1 MKKLILSLFTV
12 AAVWTLSIS
21 AAAAEPQEACAEL
34 ELGDRLIQC
43 GGYPEASE
51 YAARFYS
58 MDWDRAKAALVTGM
72 KDWAES
78 IDISAFEIPA
88 TRLSDLCTEVINEN
102 PALFYVESS
111 VHYSRTDAGLVAK
124 VYPLYSEDYTKAD
137 VTTYN
142 NKVTQILSGVDESWT
157 ELQKALY
164 LHDYLVSHA
173 KYDLTYQHYD
183 AYSLLVEG
191 KGVCQAYA
199 LAYMALLNGAEL
211 ANGTVSSNQLNHIWN
226 LVEVDGAWYHVD
238 ATWDD
243 PTNSAMAQDAN
254 APDLLGSARHT
265 YFLLSEATMREG
277 AHDAE
282 DWCFLPEQLGCT
294 SDIYESGNWFGS
306 AVKTAFVPLN
316 GKWYY
321 LQNDTG
327 HVCRLYQTDDPKTGG
342 SAVAALGE
350 RWLSWT
356 EENSYWAGPYC
367 GLWSWR
373 GQVVYNSAG
382 GIYGYDPQTETV
394 NTLLRPDT
402 TRGWLYGLLLEGDEA
417 TCLMAQDPRSLTAW
431 ALKRTTLLPY
441 RTVNDGGYSVCQQ
454 DGTFR
459 LRLDAGDGSRLVL
472 ARYDG
477 SGRMLELQALTA
489 QNAELLLRLKGDGS
503 ALKVFAL
510 SPEGTPRC
518 AADSWQDAA

>member
-1 MKKLILSLFTV
+1 MKKLILSLLAV
-12 AAVWTLSIS
+12 AAVWSLSIS
-21 AAAAEPQEACAEL
+21 AAAAEPQEGRAEVD
-34 ELGDRLIQC
+34 LGDRLIQC
-43 GGYPEASE
+43 GGYPDAS
-51 YAARFYS
+51 ASVAFYS

-72 KDWAES
+72 TDWAES
-78 IDISAFEIPA
+78 IDISAFEIPR

-111 VHYSRTDAGLVAK
+111 VRYSYTDSDTVAEVYPHYSADH
-124 VYPLYSEDYTKAD
+124 TKAD

-142 NKVTQILSGVDESWT
+142 NKVTQILSGVSESWT

-183 AYSLLVEG
+183 AYSLLIEG
-191 KGVCQAYA
+191 KGVCQAYT
-199 LAYMALLNGAEL
+199 LAYMALLDGAEL

-226 LVEVDGAWYHVD
+226 LVEVDSVWYHVD

-243 PTNSAMAQDAN
+243 PINSAMVKAAD
-254 APDLLGSARHT
+254 APDLLGSVQHT
-265 YFLLSEATMREG
+265 YFLLSEATMREKD
-277 AHDAE
+277 HDAT
-282 DWCFLPEQLGCT
+282 DWCFLPEQLSCT
-294 SDIYESGNWFGS
+294 SDTYESGSWFGS
-306 AVKTAFVPLN
+306 AVRTAFVPLN

-321 LQNDTG
+321 LQRDADRA
-327 HVCRLYQTDDPKTGG
+327 CRLYQTNDPKIGG
-342 SAVAALGE
+342 SAVATLGE
-350 RWLSWT
+350 RWRSWT
-356 EENSYWAGPYC
+356 EENSYWTGPYC

-373 GQVVYNSAG
+373 GQVVYHSAK

-402 TRGWLYGLLLEGDEA
+402 TRGWIYGLLLEGDEA
-417 TCLMAQDPRSLTAW
+417 TCLMAQDPDRLTAW
-431 ALKRTTLLPY
+431 ELKRTTLLPY
-441 RTVNDGGYSVCQQ
+441 RTVSGGGYSVCRQ

-459 LRLDAGDGSRLVL
+459 LRLDAGDGSRLAL

-477 SGRMLELQALTA
+477 SGRMLELHLLTA

-503 ALKVFAL
+503 TLKVFAL

-518 AADSWQDAA
+518 AAGSGQDAA